1 MPAQVW
7 GFTRLLTSLY
17 SEWWI
22 KLDWVALM
30 YWSRRGWWE
39 QLWGCRWICLWD
51 NRGNGMFKLVKG
63 TSAETGT
70 CSLLLICFIFRSQW
84 SLCFLRINQSVN
96 CRFTIVLIKN
106 GLVWLDLIWGNVTD
120 ASTVCLSSA
129 LPSETEQQAQRS
141 SSPEVVLEFS
151 LWASTMTKISHSSDK
166 CLLFRRSWWKKP
178 RHSSKRSIWGTSA
191 QVIPGGTPPFRIH
204 KCSSDRLLN

>member
-1 MPAQVW
+1 MTEGETHPCRDTNLGLTSHWAALYRLLCCVIKRSVFLSAALHVEATASLVNTSPDLHPDQVTHQSWSCWICHIWDVSIVSLLLLRVTRSQSSFFQSKRPLWQMPAQVW
-7 GFTRLLTSLY
+7 GFPRFLTSLY

-22 KLDWVALM
+22 KLDWVVLM
-30 YWSRRGWWE
+30 YCSRRGWWE

-96 CRFTIVLIKN
+96 RRFT
-106 GLVWLDLIWGNVTD
+106 
-120 ASTVCLSSA
+120 
-129 LPSETEQQAQRS
+129 PS
-141 SSPEVVLEFS
+141 F
-151 LWASTMTKISHSSDK
+151 
-166 CLLFRRSWWKKP
+166 
-178 RHSSKRSIWGTSA
+178 
-191 QVIPGGTPPFRIH
+191 
-204 KCSSDRLLN
+204 